1 MIKGQKMKTEK
12 EILIKRIDELC
23 KRSGLSYYTLSYKSG
38 VPLSTLMHLM
48 DGSVKNPRIYTI
60 MKICAG
66 MKITLAE
73 FFDTDDFA
81 KLMETIIM
89 EE

>member
-1 MIKGQKMKTEK
+1 MKTEK
-12 EILIKRIDELC
+12 DILIKRIDELC
-23 KRSGLSYYTLSYKSG
+23 KQSGFSYYTLSYRSG

-48 DGSVKNPRIYTI
+48 DGSVKNPGIYTI
-60 MKICAG
+60 IRICAG

-73 FFDTDDFA
+73 FFDTEDFVD
-81 KLMETIIM
+81 LIETINL